1 MLNNTI
7 IPFEVPSP
15 GGFHVA
21 ELADEVGVT
30 PATIR
35 YYSRNG
41 LLHAKRDPNNGYRY
55 FSPADV
61 DRVRFIKQAQDL
73 GLKIAD
79 IKSIFESVEK
89 GKIPCGKVESLVR
102 RRLDDISR
110 QIKELKAIKTRM
122 AAAIQGWEEGAE
134 PVNQNARFCPLI
146 EQFAYRTE

>member
-7 IPFEVPSP
+7 IPFEVASP

-110 QIKELKAIKTRM
+110 QIKELKAIKSRM
-122 AAAIQGWEEGAE
+122 AAAIRDWEEGADHS
-134 PVNQNARFCPLI
+134 NQNARFCPLI
-146 EQFAYRTE
+146 ERFAYRTE